1 MVCDPEI
8 WKQVFKQTGDFPEE
22 TLKRLVAFC
31 SRDLVCPEIRSEV
44 LKVAARGMV
53 YNPGTSWHGSVY
65 GRMEFKITL
74 TIQGWNDPELFAVDG
89 GRLEE
94 LANIEEKVGVHA
106 TILSVQQ
113 YEKCRCGG
121 WSWVGL
127 GWECGCNYLLDL
139 EKVVKNI
146 LARDLGKLEKLELKH
161 VNLRGE
167 LPYKDRNPENPLTL
181 MRASKSWRVNV
192 LHIDDASFDSW
203 FPLVGSSNI
212 GDIKHLVVFPSE
224 PLPEDLEDMGKE
236 YLSRLGSP
244 ESLTVL
250 EVLFF
255 PPTFGR

>member
-65 GRMEFKITL
+65 GRMELKITL
-74 TIQGWNDPELFAVDG
+74 TIQIWNDPELFAVDG

-94 LANIEEKVGVHA
+94 LSNLEEKVGVHA

-113 YEKCRCGG
+113 YEKCPCGG
-121 WSWVGL
+121 
-127 GWECGCNYLLDL
+127 ECGCDYLLDL
-139 EKVVKNI
+139 GKVFKKI
-146 LARDLGKLEKLELKH
+146 LSWDLGELENLELRS
-161 VNLRGE
+161 VNLR
-167 LPYKDRNPENPLTL
+167 KDRQHKNTFLSL
-181 MRASKSWRVNV
+181 MRASKRWRVDF
-192 LHIDDASFDSW
+192 LFIDDASFDSW
-203 FPLVGSSNI
+203 VPLAGSSNI
-212 GDIKHLVVFPSE
+212 GHIKHLFVKPSKPIWE
-224 PLPEDLEDMGKE
+224 NREDMRNE

-250 EVLFF
+250 TMRFYPLCRNHR
-255 PPTFGR
+255 PSTPS

>member
-22 TLKRLVAFC
+22 TLRRLVAFC

-53 YNPGTSWHGSVY
+53 YNPGRLGSLY

-113 YEKCRCGG
+113 YEKCPCGG
-121 WSWVGL
+121 
-127 GWECGCNYLLDL
+127 ECGCDYLLDL
-139 EKVVKNI
+139 GKVFKKI
-146 LARDLGKLEKLELKH
+146 LSWDLGDLEKLDLRS
-161 VNLRGE
+161 VNLR
-167 LPYKDRNPENPLTL
+167 KDRHHKNTFLSL
-181 MRASKSWRVNV
+181 MRASKRWRVDF
-192 LHIDDASFDSW
+192 LCIDDTSFDSW
-203 FPLVGSSNI
+203 VPLAGSSNI
-212 GDIKHLVVFPSE
+212 GHIKHLVVKPSQ
-224 PLPEDLEDMGKE
+224 PLWENLEDMRKE

-250 EVLFF
+250 EVLIF
-255 PPTFGR
+255 PPTNKETKEPMGSLQRSP

>member
-22 TLKRLVAFC
+22 TLKRLVTFC

-53 YNPGTSWHGSVY
+53 YNPGTSWQGSVY
-65 GRMEFKITL
+65 GRMELKITL
-74 TIQGWNDPELFAVDG
+74 TIQGWNDPECFAVDG

-94 LANIEEKVGVHA
+94 LANIEEKVGVQA
-106 TILSVQQ
+106 TTLSVQQ
-113 YEKCRCGG
+113 YEKCPCGG
-121 WSWVGL
+121 
-127 GWECGCNYLLDL
+127 ECGCDYLLDL

-146 LARDLGKLEKLELKH
+146 LARDLGKLEKLELSS

-203 FPLVGSSNI
+203 VPLAGSSNI
-212 GDIKHLVVFPSE
+212 GHIKHLVVKPSQ
-224 PLPEDLEDMGKE
+224 PLWENLEDMRKE

-255 PPTFGR
+255 PSKFGRRSL